1 METDR
6 IDDIRLTELAR
17 HGELPA
23 FEELVRRYQGPLY
36 GYLCRMCRNPDT
48 AEELAQIAL
57 VKAWTGLAGF
67 RAEASFKTWLFR
79 IATNCCLN
87 ELTRNRHDEP
97 LTDREPSPERWE
109 PAQAFRNRDDFER
122 VNRALAELPA
132 DQRSALLLSVYEDM
146 PYAEIARVLGRSVNS
161 VNALLYRARLTLRQA
176 LNR

>member
-1 METDR
+1 METDA
-6 IDDIRLTELAR
+6 IDDIRLVEQAR
-17 HGELPA
+17 QGELPA

-48 AEELAQIAL
+48 AEELVQIAL
-57 VKAWTGLAGF
+57 TKAWTGLAGF
-67 RAEASFKTWLFR
+67 RAESSFKTWLFR

-87 ELTRNRHDEP
+87 ELTRNRPLEP

-109 PAQAFRNRDDFER
+109 PVQAFRNRDDFER
-122 VNRALAELPA
+122 VNRALAELPT

>member
-1 METDR
+1 MQTDA
-6 IDDIRLTELAR
+6 IDDARQVEQARQGELA
-17 HGELPA
+17 A
-23 FEELVRRYQGPLY
+23 FEVLVRRYQGPLY

-57 VKAWTGLAGF
+57 AKAWIGLAGF
-67 RAEASFKTWLFR
+67 RGEASFKTWLFR

-87 ELTRNRHDEP
+87 ELTRNRPHEP
-97 LTDREPSPERWE
+97 LTDAEPSPVRWE
-109 PAQAFRNRDDFER
+109 PAQAFRNRDDLER

-146 PYAEIARVLGRSVNS
+146 SYAEIARVLNRSAVA
-161 VNALLYRARLTLRQA
+161 VNALLYRARMTLRQA